1 MRQYE
6 LTVVYPT
13 EEELFRQGKEAV
25 GAELA
30 KQGAV
35 DLKEE
40 DKGDRPLAYS
50 IKKRER
56 GHYVLYTLQLDPQK
70 VDPAEKAFKLSQNIL
85 KYLFVKVEA

>member
-13 EEELFRQGKEAV
+13 EDELFRQGKDAV
-25 GAELA
+25 AAELT
-30 KQGAV
+30 KQGAA

-40 DKGDRPLAYS
+40 DKGDRPLAYP

-56 GHYVLYTLQLDPQK
+56 GHYVLYTMNLDPQK
-70 VDPAEKAFKLSQNIL
+70 VVVAEKAFHLNQNLL